1 MREEAEFEVEGYIG
15 SRSRLRSRGGA
26 PRRFATENVLCML
39 LGTPYSHLPQC
50 CKQTTASQAAIHLGA
65 PLFRTTSPPPSRP
78 SAGAASAASRVLVGR
93 KAVAGVQSTRLRGA
107 AW

>member
-1 MREEAEFEVEGYIG
+1 MREEAEIVFLMFVEVEGYIG

-50 CKQTTASQAAIHLGA
+50 CKQTTAS
-65 PLFRTTSPPPSRP
+65 
-78 SAGAASAASRVLVGR
+78 
-93 KAVAGVQSTRLRGA
+93 
-107 AW
+107 

>member
-50 CKQTTASQAAIHLGA
+50 CKQTTASQAAIHPGV
-65 PLFRTTSPPPSRP
+65 PLFRTTTLLARP
-78 SAGAASAASRVLVGR
+78 RPLTGLTGR
-93 KAVAGVQSTRLRGA
+93 GGSIVCCVVS
-107 AW
+107 